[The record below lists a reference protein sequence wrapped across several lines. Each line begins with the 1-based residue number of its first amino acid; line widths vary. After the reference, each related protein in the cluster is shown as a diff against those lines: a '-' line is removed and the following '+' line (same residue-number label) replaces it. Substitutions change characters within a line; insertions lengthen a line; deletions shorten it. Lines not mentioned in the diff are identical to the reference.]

1 MPSGGRPGPVRS
13 AVATDAPA
21 IAEVH
26 VASWRAA
33 YRGLLPDEYLASR
46 TVEVRTRQWDAVFA
60 DPDRG
65 HILVAVLGGRVVG
78 FAQAR
83 PSGDADAPPA
93 TGELL
98 TIYLHPDAWDR
109 GLGRTLQ
116 DEALQRLRA
125 DGHRSATLWMLS
137 TNDRARR
144 FYLRQGW
151 SLIPGLRT
159 QEFGGLEVTD
169 VRFGRSLTTGPLAG

>member
-1 MPSGGRPGPVRS
+1 VRS
-13 AVATDAPA
+13 ADASDAPA

-33 YRGLLPDEYLASR
+33 YRGLLPDEYLDSR
-46 TVEVRTRQWDAVFA
+46 TVEVRTQQWDAVLA
-60 DPDRG
+60 DPESG
-65 HILVAVLGGRVVG
+65 HVLVAVLGDRVVG

-109 GLGRTLQ
+109 GLGRVLH
-116 DEALQRLRA
+116 DEALHCLEA
-125 DGHRSATLWMLS
+125 DGYRSATLWMLS
-137 TNDRARR
+137 TNERARQ
-144 FYLRQGW
+144 FYLRHGW

-159 QEFGGLEVTD
+159 QEFGGLVVTD
-169 VRFGRSLTTGPLAG
+169 LRFGRSLGSATPPGESA

>member
-1 MPSGGRPGPVRS
+1 MRS
-13 AVATDAPA
+13 AVAADAPA

-33 YRGLLPDEYLASR
+33 YRGLLPDEYLDSR
-46 TVEVRTRQWDAVFA
+46 TVEVRTQQWDAVLA
-60 DPDRG
+60 DPGPG
-65 HILVAVLGGRVVG
+65 HVLVAVLGDRVVG
-78 FAQAR
+78 FAQVR
-83 PSGDADAPPA
+83 PSGDADAPPG
-93 TGELL
+93 TGELR

-109 GLGRTLQ
+109 GLGRALH
-116 DEALQRLRA
+116 DEALQRLEA

-144 FYLRQGW
+144 FYLRHGW

-159 QEFGGLEVTD
+159 QEFGGLVVTD
-169 VRFGRSLTTGPLAG
+169 VRFGRSVGSETLPGETA

>member
-1 MPSGGRPGPVRS
+1 MRS
-13 AVATDAPA
+13 AVAADAPA

-33 YRGLLPDEYLASR
+33 YRGLLPEEYLDSR
-46 TVEVRTRQWDAVFA
+46 TVEVRTQQWNVTFA
-60 DPDRG
+60 DPERG
-65 HILVAVLGGRVVG
+65 HILVAVLGDRVVG
-78 FAQAR
+78 FAQVR
-83 PSGDADAPPA
+83 SSGDADAPPG

-109 GLGRTLQ
+109 GLGRALH
-116 DEALQRLRA
+116 DEALQRLEA

-144 FYLRQGW
+144 FYLRHGW

-169 VRFGRSLTTGPLAG
+169 VRFGRSLGSETHPGETA